1 MNGLRVR
8 RNPADGGA
16 LWLLA
21 LRRYFAFAIP
31 AHFAWE
37 VAQLPLYTIWH
48 EDPPGKVAFAA
59 IHCTGGDVMITGA
72 SLLGA
77 LLVFGNRRW
86 PDERYIT
93 VAVPAVLAGIA
104 YTIFSEWHNTEV
116 RNSWA
121 YSSLM
126 PTLPGLGTGLSPLL
140 QWLVIPIGALW
151 WARRRRASQFKPV
164 EESS

>member
-1 MNGLRVR
+1 MSGLQSR
-8 RNPADGGA
+8 RNPGDGGA
-16 LWLLA
+16 LWLRA

-31 AHFAWE
+31 AHLAWE
-37 VAQLPLYTIWH
+37 VVQLPLYTIWY
-48 EDPPGKVAFAA
+48 EDPPGRIAFAA
-59 IHCTGGDVMITGA
+59 IHCTGGDALIASA

-77 LLVFGNRRW
+77 LLLFGNRHW
-86 PDERYIT
+86 PDERYIV
-93 VAVPAVLAGIA
+93 VAAPAVLAGVG

-140 QWLVIPIGALW
+140 QWFVIPIAALW
-151 WARRRRASQFKPV
+151 WARPRRVGRIKLV
-164 EESS
+164 EEAS

>member
-1 MNGLRVR
+1 MNDPRSR
-8 RNPADGGA
+8 RNPADDGA

-37 VAQLPLYTIWH
+37 VAQLPLYTIWY

-93 VAVPAVLAGIA
+93 VAAPAVFAGIA

-140 QWLVIPIGALW
+140 QWLVIPIVALW
-151 WARRRRASQFKPV
+151 WARPRHASQFKPV
-164 EESS
+164 EEAS

>member
-1 MNGLRVR
+1 MSGLQSR
-8 RNPADGGA
+8 RNPGDGGA
-16 LWLLA
+16 LWLRA

-31 AHFAWE
+31 AHLAWE
-37 VAQLPLYTIWH
+37 VVQLPLYTIWY
-48 EDPPGKVAFAA
+48 EDPPGRIAFAA
-59 IHCTGGDVMITGA
+59 IHCTGGDVMITSA

-86 PDERYIT
+86 PDERYIV
-93 VAVPAVLAGIA
+93 VAAPAVLAGVG

-140 QWLVIPIGALW
+140 QWFVIPIAAFW
-151 WARRRRASQFKPV
+151 WARPRRAGQFKPV
-164 EESS
+164 EEAS

>member
-1 MNGLRVR
+1 MIDPRSRGSPTN
-8 RNPADGGA
+8 GGA
-16 LWLLA
+16 LWLDT
-21 LRRYFAFAIP
+21 LRRYFVLAIP
-31 AHFAWE
+31 AHLAWE
-37 VAQLPLYTIWH
+37 VAQLPLYTLWDT
-48 EDPPGKVAFAA
+48 DPPGKVAFAA

-86 PDERYIT
+86 PDERYIA
-93 VAVPAVLAGIA
+93 VAAPAVLVGVA

-126 PTLPGLGTGLSPLL
+126 PALPGLGTGRSPLL
-140 QWLVIPIGALW
+140 QWVVIPIVAFW
-151 WARRRRASQFKPV
+151 WARPRHAGQFKPV
-164 EESS
+164 EEAS

>member
-1 MNGLRVR
+1 MSGLQSR

-16 LWLLA
+16 LWLRA

-31 AHFAWE
+31 AHLVWE
-37 VAQLPLYTIWH
+37 VAQLPLYTIWY

-59 IHCTGGDVMITGA
+59 IHCTGGDVMITSA

-77 LLVFGNRRW
+77 LLLFGNRRW
-86 PDERYIT
+86 PEERYIA
-93 VAVPAVLAGIA
+93 VATPAILAGVA

-140 QWLVIPIGALW
+140 QWFVIPIAAFW
-151 WARRRRASQFKPV
+151 WARPHRAAQLNPA
-164 EESS
+164 EGLR

>member
-1 MNGLRVR
+1 MVVPCGFSRCADTSLSRFPRTSPGRWRNYRFTRSGTRTR
-8 RNPADGGA
+8 RA
-16 LWLLA
+16 
-21 LRRYFAFAIP
+21 RS
-31 AHFAWE
+31 HS
-37 VAQLPLYTIWH
+37 
-48 EDPPGKVAFAA
+48 PPFIAP
-59 IHCTGGDVMITGA
+59 GA

-86 PDERYIT
+86 PDERYIA
-93 VAVPAVLAGIA
+93 VAAPAILAGVA

-140 QWLVIPIGALW
+140 QWFVIPIAAFW
-151 WARRRRASQFKPV
+151 WARPRRASQFKPV
-164 EESS
+164 EEAS